1 MIRITRRTG
10 VVAAGITAG
19 FAVLVLAMVG
29 AWALISSVGPAPEAA
44 REGESVSTLAVAPAP
59 TTASGAE
66 PEEEPDQGAL
76 PWRIERFGSRRVA
89 SAWGNFNRWKVA
101 VHCPTGAMD
110 EHAISLRPGDLAPWT
125 YGDDV
130 IRDLL
135 VVMVWDGEDEA
146 YPMPVLNTAQ
156 IEALEYAPLEVEP
169 GMRLANVGMFNSRGS
184 DVLIRMRSGL
194 RLGISGRTQRG
205 GEPVADMVSLLG
217 VSEALNQMGC

>member
-1 MIRITRRTG
+1 MFSVPLVLIFNVLVCFGPPGLRSWLNKYITRYMARE
-10 VVAAGITAG
+10 
-19 FAVLVLAMVG
+19 LEVG
-29 AWALISSVGPAPEAA
+29 ARRRRAIAA
-44 REGESVSTLAVAPAP
+44 KLR
-59 TTASGAE
+59 
-66 PEEEPDQGAL
+66 
-76 PWRIERFGSRRVA
+76 WRWLLNW
-89 SAWGNFNRWKVA
+89 WGF
-101 VHCPTGAMD
+101 D
-110 EHAISLRPGDLAPWT
+110 
-125 YGDDV
+125 
-130 IRDLL
+130 DLL